1 MSARAVAKTSNRSE
15 IVDHNQ
21 RVFDID
27 AIPAAHRI
35 PRISAK
41 AAPLF
46 FDEFYRSERP
56 VIITGLVKQWPCFD
70 KWSIDYFKSIIGA
83 HTHTFRYE
91 EGRTIAL
98 SVAAYLDVLAASEDG
113 GDGYR
118 TSTRSL
124 RAVPRCCTR
133 RCAKATSCSS
143 RSTGTTTSTTS
154 PARSR

>member
-1 MSARAVAKTSNRSE
+1 M
-15 IVDHNQ
+15 
-21 RVFDID
+21 FDID

-124 RAVPRCCTR
+124 RAVPSCCTR
-133 RCAKATSCSS
+133 ALREGDVVFFPQHWYHYFHNITGAISVTTQSCSHDD
-143 RSTGTTTSTTS
+143 
-154 PARSR
+154 PD